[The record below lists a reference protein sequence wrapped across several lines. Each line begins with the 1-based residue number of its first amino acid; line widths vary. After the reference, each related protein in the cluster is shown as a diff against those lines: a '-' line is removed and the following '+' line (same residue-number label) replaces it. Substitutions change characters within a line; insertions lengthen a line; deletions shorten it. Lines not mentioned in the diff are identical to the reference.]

1 VWIHLFDT
9 TDLFN
14 GFVLE
19 NIATQTINGIGWV
32 DDEPA
37 IHQAF
42 RNHTNMSGIGV

>member
-1 VWIHLFDT
+1 MRINLFDA

-19 NIATQTINGIGWV
+19 NITTQTINGISGI

-42 RNHTNMSGIGV
+42 RDHTYMPWVGV